1 MTISQRS
8 EGDHRSRLIM
18 PEYGRNVQN
27 MVEYALTI
35 EDKEER
41 TRCVKAIMQT
51 MVNLFPYLR
60 NEESKHKMYDH
71 LAIMSDFRLDIDSP
85 YAEPDRN
92 AIRYTP
98 ERLPYNTSNAVHC
111 RYFGRLIEEM
121 IQQACNETD
130 PQRRQQA
137 ILFIAS
143 RIRYNYFL
151 WNNDFVSKDHVRADI
166 LSLSHGA
173 LNCDF
178 PDFDNLFTRPLQQRP
193 NNNNNN
199 NKTNNNNNNKT
210 NNNNNNKNQNNK
222 PQNNNP
228 NKSQNNN
235 TNPNKPQNNQPK
247 PQSNNKNQTP
257 NNQQKNQTPN
267 NQPKKHHK

>member
-8 EGDHRSRLIM
+8 EGDHRSRLII

-98 ERLPYNTSNAVHC
+98 ERLPYNTHNAVHC

-151 WNNDFVSKDHVRADI
+151 WNNDVVSKDHVRADI

-193 NNNNNN
+193 NINN
-199 NKTNNNNNNKT
+199 NKP
-210 NNNNNNKNQNNK
+210 NNNNKNQNNK
-222 PQNNNP
+222 PQNNNT
-228 NKSQNNN
+228 

-247 PQSNNKNQTP
+247 NQSNNKNQP
-257 NNQQKNQTPN
+257 PN

>member
-98 ERLPYNTSNAVHC
+98 ERLPYNTHNAVHC

-121 IQQACNETD
+121 IQQACDETD

-151 WNNDFVSKDHVRADI
+151 WNNDFVTKDHVRADI

-178 PDFDNLFTRPLQQRP
+178 PDFDNLFTSPLQQRP
-193 NNNNNN
+193 Y
-199 NKTNNNNNNKT
+199 
-210 NNNNNNKNQNNK
+210 NNNNNKNNNNK
-222 PQNNNP
+222 PQNNNN
-228 NKSQNNN
+228 NKPQNNN
-235 TNPNKPQNNQPK
+235 TNNNSNNKNNKSQSNNQPK
-247 PQSNNKNQTP
+247 NQSNN
-257 NNQQKNQTPN
+257 NNNNNTQKKQNTN
-267 NQPKKHHK
+267 NQPKKLHK

>member
-35 EDKEER
+35 EDKDER

-98 ERLPYNTSNAVHC
+98 ERLPYNTHNAVHC
-111 RYFGRLIEEM
+111 RYFGRLIEKM

-193 NNNNNN
+193 NNNNNKN
-199 NKTNNNNNNKT
+199 

-222 PQNNNP
+222 PQNNN
-228 NKSQNNN
+228 NNQQKNQNTPQPKNQ
-235 TNPNKPQNNQPK
+235 NPNQQKK
-247 PQSNNKNQTP
+247 QSNNNNQNP
-257 NNQQKNQTPN
+257 NNQQKN
-267 NQPKKHHK
+267 HHK